1 MVGMDKETLHRTG
14 KREGCVCVCGG
25 GGDTKVFYQKVTSGF
40 KLKEGQWKLAR

>member
-14 KREGCVCVCGG
+14 KREGCVCVCG